1 MGKICPQ
8 IAISLQWLLDVT
20 KGGVVVSS
28 VQLPEKIL
36 AFTFP
41 TQKYFDAYICT
52 VGWAEMFSTEVIP
65 VNTDWRDWVFFPANP
80 TESHNFSH
88 LLCKLFSCGYF
99 GKRRHVVV
107 RGKYFVLFECDNLC
121 CILHLLHVQKHGF
134 FSLHVL

>member
-1 MGKICPQ
+1 MCLKILEICPQ

-52 VGWAEMFSTEVIP
+52 VGWAEMFSTELIP
-65 VNTDWRDWVFFPANP
+65 VNTDWVFSRPTLHKAIIFPSALQ
-80 TESHNFSH
+80 TFFMRIFWEKEARSS
-88 LLCKLFSCGYF
+88 
-99 GKRRHVVV
+99 KRKV
-107 RGKYFVLFECDNLC
+107 F
-121 CILHLLHVQKHGF
+121 CII
-134 FSLHVL
+134 

>member
-1 MGKICPQ
+1 M
-8 IAISLQWLLDVT
+8 
-20 KGGVVVSS
+20 VVGCHKRWCGIVSS

-65 VNTDWRDWVFFPANP
+65 VNTDWFFSRPTLQKAIIFPICSAN
-80 TESHNFSH
+80 F
-88 LLCKLFSCGYF
+88 FSCGYF
-99 GKRRHVVV
+99 GKRRHVVK
-107 RGKYFVLFECDNLC
+107 GKYFVLFECDNLC

-134 FSLHVL
+134 FSSPCIVDVPQ